1 MTIIFKIFAEIFY
14 FFYKYEGVNILFKS
28 APSKVTVEIL
38 RKYGASIGENVRIQ
52 APLIIHNADQL
63 KPMYQNLTIQNDC
76 YIGRDCIIDLMGK
89 IEIRSNSTLS
99 HRVVLNTHTDVG
111 NSPLKNKEL
120 KKSKGNI
127 TIGEG
132 AYIGTC
138 VTILEGVAIGTNTII
153 GASSLVN
160 KSIPDNE
167 RAFGVPCKMIKTSE
181 NI

>member
-1 MTIIFKIFAEIFY
+1 MIIFKIIAEIFY
-14 FFYKYEGVNILFKS
+14 FFYKYEGINILFKA

-38 RKYGASIGENVRIQ
+38 RKYGASVGRNVRIQ

-63 KPMYQNLTIQNDC
+63 KPIYQNLTIQNDC

-120 KKSKGNI
+120 KKSKGDI

-167 RAFGVPCKMIKTSE
+167 RAFGVPCKMIKTPE